1 MTVDGHGSTIKSRI
15 KNMLR
20 KNRKE
25 NLADKVTLE
34 RVLGITASGNSGL
47 ACDPHSGLVAYPAGC
62 VVVLLNPKK
71 NRQHHILNTSRKT
84 ITALSFS
91 PDGKYLVTGESGHLP
106 AVRVWEVC
114 EFRQVAELQEHKYGV
129 SCVAFSPNSKYIVSV
144 GYQHDMMVHVWA
156 WKKNTVVAANKV
168 SSKVTA
174 VSFSEDS
181 SYFVTAGNRHVKFW
195 YLDHS
200 KSIKAS
206 TPVPLLGRSGLLGEL
221 RNNFFCD
228 VACGRGSQAEST
240 FCITS
245 SGLLCEFNPKRML
258 DKWVDLRTSVAR
270 SLCVSEELIFCGCAD
285 GMVRA
290 FSPADLGFICTLP
303 RPHHLGT
310 DVSSITQASHL
321 FSNKMSARY
330 PDSVAVTYD
339 PVSHW
344 LSCVYNDHSLYVWD
358 VRDLHRVGKVHS
370 ALYHAACVWDLQ
382 MVPEVPES
390 GLSSGEFLSCS
401 ADNTVRLWST
411 ERQGHTHPQNVLSKD
426 LLKVIYMDENT
437 TALVETEG
445 SLSVSTEKTDGQTAE
460 TRTGIRTICVSPDGK
475 HLASGDRNGMLRV
488 HDLSSMT
495 EIQKVEAHDSE
506 ILCLEYSKPE
516 TGLKLLATAS
526 RDRLI
531 HVLDAEKDYGLVQT
545 LDEHSSSITAVR
557 FAANDNKVRMIS
569 CGADKSIY
577 FRTAH
582 RTAGGTEFRRS
593 HHVVRKT
600 TLYDMDVEPSCKYAA
615 VGCQDRCI
623 RIFNISNGK
632 QKTFYKGSQ
641 TEDGSLLKVQTDP
654 SGQYVATS
662 CSDKNISI
670 FDFRSGVCVATMF
683 GHSEIV
689 TGIKFTNDC
698 KHLISVS
705 GDSCIFVWRLAPE
718 LTMSMRERLSQLRR
732 TSPTPP
738 CSTAT
743 LRLSPAPCH
752 SRSHRSREVYSAP
765 DLGLMSSESDRE
777 VEEPEERD
785 DPCDLEQITVNSN
798 TSSGSS
804 HDDDAGASDEG
815 QDWESKALDS
825 PLAPEPSSR
834 PRRRWSCRMGSLEL
848 MVKSMLDLRQ
858 LEAFSI
864 TGSSHKKGPASRL
877 KASDAGST
885 SSLQGASDLEERVKR
900 RHYAAWLTPNPN
912 PDSDLGSQGSDG
924 RVLYPEGSDYAAR
937 RRGSDYLVKESP
949 CSLSRGNRGPE
960 CQDSQSPDSAC
971 SVGYGSRELTPD
983 PDHGD
988 SEGTAE
994 PLSSDEDSS
1003 DLEEEEEEEERKMEV
1018 SSMDEAMRKVSDP
1031 LEDSHH
1037 QAFLRH
1043 HFETLAEPSNMAS
1056 PEERSRAPSISM
1068 SARFLARGSYNRRTP
1083 LFSNAHERE
1092 QGPLVSKVRPLM
1104 EGGQGKGHEDGER
1117 PMTPARGQE
1126 GTKLEVCAPERGT
1139 VLRSHPQKKR
1149 PLGAHLWRMS
1159 SPLARAPTLLDR
1171 AAGLQKTQSV
1181 QNLATEVPRSLN
1193 PSSGRGEM
1201 CPRPQHLPF
1210 DTHPSKAHFCL
1221 PSPSSTSPPPPLV
1234 SCLPSEIP
1242 KLRSPCDYMSPTT
1255 SSMAKTSHSAS
1266 LAEGFHL
1273 GLLSC
1278 HASLT
1283 PQGLEDGSGGSRN
1296 TPNSPKS
1303 RKPFCGLL
1311 EAEPPRLTSSSPCFP
1326 SSHSLCSR
1334 SSSLSSPSPCPL
1346 PGPSPSPPC
1355 ATVSPNPSLALP
1367 LSTQPSRIPLPSKQS
1382 LSPRCSLCPET
1393 KPQPD
1398 WTVSPTR
1405 DLALGKQHQTFGKRL
1420 SLTTAQMQGLLGN
1433 VQLVSVSPT
1442 SLPIKHSES
1451 APNLEEAVCREPLLV
1466 SVQANALT
1474 SDPQPDPAVTVEIC
1488 RQAIAELHNSVRR
1501 ATQLYTTVLSS
1512 GSEVNAEQQ
1521 EMETVLFEAL
1531 GTVKTEL
1538 DSLPHLVHR
1547 SKGLRGEVAMRGE
1560 VGVKGEGDRTLA
1572 LLQQYSELLLKSV
1585 EKRLDNKI

>member
-1 MTVDGHGSTIKSRI
+1 MTDGHGSTIKSRI

-34 RVLGITASGNSGL
+34 RVLGIKASSNSGL

-91 PDGKYLVTGESGHLP
+91 PDGKCLVTGE
-106 AVRVWEVC
+106 
-114 EFRQVAELQEHKYGV
+114 EHKYGV

-156 WKKNTVVAANKV
+156 WKKNTVIAANKV

-221 RNNFFCD
+221 RNNLFCD
-228 VACGRGSQAEST
+228 VACGRGSKAEST

-245 SGLLCEFNPKRML
+245 SGLLCEFNTKRML

-270 SLCVSEELIFCGCAD
+270 SLCVSEELIFCGCAN

-290 FSPADLGFICTLP
+290 FSPADLG
-303 RPHHLGT
+303 
-310 DVSSITQASHL
+310 HL
-321 FSNKMSARY
+321 FTNKMAAHY

-382 MVPEVPES
+382 MVPEAPES

-401 ADNTVRLWST
+401 ADNTVRLWTT
-411 ERQGHTHPQNVLSKD
+411 ERQGHTHTQNVLSKD
-426 LLKVIYMDENT
+426 LLKVIYMDGNT
-437 TALVETEG
+437 ATLVETEG
-445 SLSVSTEKTDGQTAE
+445 SVSVSTEKTDGQTAE

-488 HDLSSMT
+488 HDLSSMA

-557 FAANDNKVRMIS
+557 FAANDNTVRMIS

-582 RTAGGTEFRRS
+582 RTDGGTEFRRT

-623 RIFNISNGK
+623 RIFNISSGK
-632 QKTFYKGSQ
+632 QKKLYKGSQ
-641 TEDGSLLKVQTDP
+641 TEDGSLLK
-654 SGQYVATS
+654 YVATS

-689 TGIKFTNDC
+689 TGMKFTNDC

-705 GDSCIFVWRLAPE
+705 GDRADHE
-718 LTMSMRERLSQLRR
+718 YER
-732 TSPTPP
+732 TSQTNPP
-738 CSTAT
+738 NTT
-743 LRLSPAPCH
+743 LQHLH
-752 SRSHRSREVYSAP
+752 TQ
-765 DLGLMSSESDRE
+765 SDRE

-785 DPCDLEQITVNSN
+785 DPCDLEQITGNSN

-815 QDWESKALDS
+815 QDWESKKALDS

-877 KASDAGST
+877 KARDAGST
-885 SSLQGASDLEERVKR
+885 SSLQGTSLDLEERVKR
-900 RHYAAWLTPNPN
+900 RQPQPHYAAWLTPNANPN

-924 RVLYPEGSDYAAR
+924 RVLYPEGSDYAAS
-937 RRGSDYLVKESP
+937 RRGSDYLMKESP
-949 CSLSRGNRGPE
+949 RGLGRRNREPE
-960 CQDSQSPDSAC
+960 SQDSQSPDSAC

-1003 DLEEEEEEEERKMEV
+1003 DLEDEEDEEEEERKMES

-1037 QAFLRH
+1037 EAFLRQ
-1043 HFETLAEPSNMAS
+1043 HFETLAEPSNM
-1056 PEERSRAPSISM
+1056 
-1068 SARFLARGSYNRRTP
+1068 
-1083 LFSNAHERE
+1083 AHERE

-1104 EGGQGKGHEDGER
+1104 EESQVKGHEDRER
-1117 PMTPARGQE
+1117 PMTPGRGQE

-1159 SPLARAPTLLDR
+1159 SPLARAPALLDR
-1171 AAGLQKTQSV
+1171 AAGLQKSQSV
-1181 QNLATEVPRSLN
+1181 QNLATEVPRSPN

-1210 DTHPSKAHFCL
+1210 DIHPSKAN
-1221 PSPSSTSPPPPLV
+1221 
-1234 SCLPSEIP
+1234 SCLPSTSPLSSLVSPVPSESP
-1242 KLRSPCDYMSPTT
+1242 KLRSPRTYMSPTT
-1255 SSMAKTSHSAS
+1255 SSVAKTSRSAS

-1278 HASLT
+1278 HDSVT
-1283 PQGLEDGSGGSRN
+1283 SQGLEDGSGGSGN

-1303 RKPFCGLL
+1303 RKPFGGLL
-1311 EAEPPRLTSSSPCFP
+1311 EAEPPLLTSS
-1326 SSHSLCSR
+1326 SLCSR
-1334 SSSLSSPSPCPL
+1334 SSSLSPPSPPCPL
-1346 PGPSPSPPC
+1346 PGPSPFPPR

-1367 LSTQPSRIPLPSKQS
+1367 LSVQPSRIPLPIKQP

-1398 WTVSPTR
+1398 WSVSSTG
-1405 DLALGKQHQTFGKRL
+1405 DLALRKQHQTFSKRL

-1433 VQLVSVSPT
+1433 VQLLSISPT
-1442 SLPIKHSES
+1442 SLPVKQEGTVNSES
-1451 APNLEEAVCREPLLV
+1451 APDLEEAVCREPLLV
-1466 SVQANALT
+1466 SVQANTLT
-1474 SDPQPDPAVTVEIC
+1474 SDPQPGLNQRRRSSIILTATLPLHHAISLPLHPSLHHKCPCAFWQVCPSVSVPPYCHHCCLKEPPVTVETC
-1488 RQAIAELHNSVRR
+1488 RQAITELHNSV
-1501 ATQLYTTVLSS
+1501 LSC
-1512 GSEVNAEQQ
+1512 GSELNAEQQ
-1521 EMETVLFEAL
+1521 EMETVLADAL
-1531 GTVKTEL
+1531 GTLKTEL
-1538 DSLPHLVHR
+1538 DSLPHPVHR
-1547 SKGLRGEVAMRGE
+1547 SEGLRREVAVRGE

-1572 LLQQYSELLLKSV
+1572 LLRQYSELILKSV

>member
-106 AVRVWEVC
+106 AVRVWELC

-228 VACGRGSQAEST
+228 VACGRGSKAEST

-411 ERQGHTHPQNVLSKD
+411 ERQGHTHTQNVLSKD

-445 SLSVSTEKTDGQTAE
+445 SVSVSTEKTDGQTAE

-670 FDFRSGVCVATMF
+670 FDFRSGLCVATMF

-718 LTMSMRERLSQLRR
+718 LTMNMREHLSQLRR

-738 CSTAT
+738 CNTDT

-804 HDDDAGASDEG
+804 HDDDAVASDEG

-912 PDSDLGSQGSDG
+912 PDSDLGCQGSDG

-949 CSLSRGNRGPE
+949 RSLSRGNRGPE
-960 CQDSQSPDSAC
+960 SQDSQSPDSAC
-971 SVGYGSRELTPD
+971 SMGYGSRELTPD

-1003 DLEEEEEEEERKMEV
+1003 DLEEDEEEERKMEV

-1043 HFETLAEPSNMAS
+1043 HFETLAEPSNM
-1056 PEERSRAPSISM
+1056 ERSRAPSISM

-1104 EGGQGKGHEDGER
+1104 EGGQGKGHENRER

-1139 VLRSHPQKKR
+1139 MLRSHPQKKR

-1210 DTHPSKAHFCL
+1210 DTHPSKAHSCL

-1405 DLALGKQHQTFGKRL
+1405 DFALGKQHQTFGKRL

-1451 APNLEEAVCREPLLV
+1451 APDLEEAVCREPLVV

>member
-1 MTVDGHGSTIKSRI
+1 
-15 KNMLR
+15 
-20 KNRKE
+20 
-25 NLADKVTLE
+25 
-34 RVLGITASGNSGL
+34 
-47 ACDPHSGLVAYPAGC
+47 
-62 VVVLLNPKK
+62 
-71 NRQHHILNTSRKT
+71 
-84 ITALSFS
+84 
-91 PDGKYLVTGESGHLP
+91 
-106 AVRVWEVC
+106 
-114 EFRQVAELQEHKYGV
+114 
-129 SCVAFSPNSKYIVSV
+129 
-144 GYQHDMMVHVWA
+144 MMVHVWA
-156 WKKNTVVAANKV
+156 WKKNTVIAANKV

-221 RNNFFCD
+221 RNNLFCD
-228 VACGRGSQAEST
+228 VACGRGSKAEST

-245 SGLLCEFNPKRML
+245 SGLLCEFNTKRML

-270 SLCVSEELIFCGCAD
+270 SLCVSEELIFCGCAN

-310 DVSSITQASHL
+310 DVSSVTQASHL
-321 FSNKMSARY
+321 FTNKMAAHY

-382 MVPEVPES
+382 MVPEAPES

-401 ADNTVRLWST
+401 ADNTVRLWTT
-411 ERQGHTHPQNVLSKD
+411 ERQGHTHTQNVLSKD
-426 LLKVIYMDENT
+426 LLKVIYMDGNT
-437 TALVETEG
+437 ATLVETEG
-445 SLSVSTEKTDGQTAE
+445 SVSVSTEKTDGQTAE

-488 HDLSSMT
+488 HDLSSMA

-557 FAANDNKVRMIS
+557 FAANDNTVRMIS

-582 RTAGGTEFRRS
+582 RTDGGTEFRRT

-623 RIFNISNGK
+623 RIFNISSGK
-632 QKTFYKGSQ
+632 QKKLYKGSQ

-689 TGIKFTNDC
+689 TGMKFTNDC

-718 LTMSMRERLSQLRR
+718 LTMSMRERLRR
-732 TSPTPP
+732 TPLTPP
-738 CSTAT
+738 CNTST
-743 LRLSPAPCH
+743 LR
-752 SRSHRSREVYSAP
+752 REVYSAP

-785 DPCDLEQITVNSN
+785 DPCDLEQITGNSN

-815 QDWESKALDS
+815 QDWESKKALDS
-825 PLAPEPSSR
+825 PLVPEPSSR

-877 KASDAGST
+877 KARDAGST
-885 SSLQGASDLEERVKR
+885 SSLQGTSLDLEERVKR
-900 RHYAAWLTPNPN
+900 RQPQPHYAAWLTPNANPN

-924 RVLYPEGSDYAAR
+924 RVLYPEGSDYAAS
-937 RRGSDYLVKESP
+937 RRGSDYLMKESP
-949 CSLSRGNRGPE
+949 RGLGRRNREPE
-960 CQDSQSPDSAC
+960 SQDSQSPDSAC

-1003 DLEEEEEEEERKMEV
+1003 DLEGEEDEEEEERKMES

-1037 QAFLRH
+1037 EAFLRQ
-1043 HFETLAEPSNMAS
+1043 HFETLAEPSNM
-1056 PEERSRAPSISM
+1056 EERSRAPSISM
-1068 SARFLARGSYNRRTP
+1068 SARFLARGSNNRRIP
-1083 LFSNAHERE
+1083 LFSKAHERE

-1104 EGGQGKGHEDGER
+1104 EESQVKGHEDRER
-1117 PMTPARGQE
+1117 PMTPGRGQE
-1126 GTKLEVCAPERGT
+1126 GTKLEVCTPERGT

-1159 SPLARAPTLLDR
+1159 SPLARAPALLDR
-1171 AAGLQKTQSV
+1171 AAGLQKSQSV
-1181 QNLATEVPRSLN
+1181 QNLATE
-1193 PSSGRGEM
+1193 
-1201 CPRPQHLPF
+1201 
-1210 DTHPSKAHFCL
+1210 
-1221 PSPSSTSPPPPLV
+1221 
-1234 SCLPSEIP
+1234 
-1242 KLRSPCDYMSPTT
+1242 
-1255 SSMAKTSHSAS
+1255 
-1266 LAEGFHL
+1266 
-1273 GLLSC
+1273 
-1278 HASLT
+1278 
-1283 PQGLEDGSGGSRN
+1283 
-1296 TPNSPKS
+1296 
-1303 RKPFCGLL
+1303 
-1311 EAEPPRLTSSSPCFP
+1311 
-1326 SSHSLCSR
+1326 
-1334 SSSLSSPSPCPL
+1334 
-1346 PGPSPSPPC
+1346 
-1355 ATVSPNPSLALP
+1355 VSPNPSLALP
-1367 LSTQPSRIPLPSKQS
+1367 LSVQPSRIPLPIKQP

-1398 WTVSPTR
+1398 WSVSSTG
-1405 DLALGKQHQTFGKRL
+1405 DLALRKQHQTFSKRL

-1433 VQLVSVSPT
+1433 VQLLSVSPT
-1442 SLPIKHSES
+1442 SLPVKQEGTVNSES
-1451 APNLEEAVCREPLLV
+1451 APDLEEAVCREPLLV
-1466 SVQANALT
+1466 SVQANTLT
-1474 SDPQPDPAVTVEIC
+1474 SDPQPGLNQRRRSSIILTATLPLHHAISLPLHPSLHHKCPCAFWQVCPSVSVPPYCHHCCLKEPPVTVETC
-1488 RQAIAELHNSVRR
+1488 RQAITELHNSVRR
-1501 ATQLYTTVLSS
+1501 ATQLYTTVLSC
-1512 GSEVNAEQQ
+1512 GSELNAEQQ
-1521 EMETVLFEAL
+1521 EMEKVLADAL
-1531 GTVKTEL
+1531 GTLKTEL
-1538 DSLPHLVHR
+1538 DSLPHPVHR
-1547 SKGLRGEVAMRGE
+1547 SEGLRREVAVRGE

-1572 LLQQYSELLLKSV
+1572 LLRQYSELILKSV

>member
-885 SSLQGASDLEERVKR
+885 SSLQGASQDLEERVKR

-1003 DLEEEEEEEERKMEV
+1003 DLEEEEEEEEERKMEV

-1181 QNLATEVPRSLN
+1181 QNLATEV
-1193 PSSGRGEM
+1193 
-1201 CPRPQHLPF
+1201 
-1210 DTHPSKAHFCL
+1210 
-1221 PSPSSTSPPPPLV
+1221 
-1234 SCLPSEIP
+1234 
-1242 KLRSPCDYMSPTT
+1242 
-1255 SSMAKTSHSAS
+1255 
-1266 LAEGFHL
+1266 
-1273 GLLSC
+1273 
-1278 HASLT
+1278 
-1283 PQGLEDGSGGSRN
+1283 
-1296 TPNSPKS
+1296 
-1303 RKPFCGLL
+1303 
-1311 EAEPPRLTSSSPCFP
+1311 
-1326 SSHSLCSR
+1326 
-1334 SSSLSSPSPCPL
+1334 
-1346 PGPSPSPPC
+1346 
-1355 ATVSPNPSLALP
+1355 SPNPSLALP

-1474 SDPQPDPAVTVEIC
+1474 SDPQPGLNQRRRSSIILTATLPLHHSISLPPLHPSLHQKCLCAFWPVCPSISVPSYCQHCCLNDPAVTVEIC

>member
-144 GYQHDMMVHVWA
+144 GYQHDMMVHVWG
-156 WKKNTVVAANKV
+156 WKKNTIIAANKV

-228 VACGRGSQAEST
+228 VACGRGSKAEST

-270 SLCVSEELIFCGCAD
+270 SLCVSEELIFCGCAN

-339 PVSHW
+339 PASHW

-411 ERQGHTHPQNVLSKD
+411 ERQGHTHTQNVLSKD

-445 SLSVSTEKTDGQTAE
+445 SVSASTEKTDGQTAE

-582 RTAGGTEFRRS
+582 RTDGGTEFRRS

-600 TLYDMDVEPSCKYAA
+600 TLYDMDVETSCKYAA

-705 GDSCIFVWRLAPE
+705 GDSCIFMWRLAPE

-732 TSPTPP
+732 TPLTPP
-738 CSTAT
+738 CNTST
-743 LRLSPAPCH
+743 LR
-752 SRSHRSREVYSAP
+752 REVYSAP
-765 DLGLMSSESDRE
+765 ALGLMSSESDGE

-785 DPCDLEQITVNSN
+785 DPCDLEQLTVNSN

-864 TGSSHKKGPASRL
+864 TGSSHKKGRASRL

-949 CSLSRGNRGPE
+949 RSLSRGNRGPE
-960 CQDSQSPDSAC
+960 SQDSQSPDSAC
-971 SVGYGSRELTPD
+971 SAGYGSRELTPD

-1003 DLEEEEEEEERKMEV
+1003 DLEEEEDEEEERKMEV

-1043 HFETLAEPSNMAS
+1043 HFETLAEPSNM
-1056 PEERSRAPSISM
+1056 EERSTAPSISM

-1083 LFSNAHERE
+1083 LFSKAHEKE

-1104 EGGQGKGHEDGER
+1104 EGGQGKGHEDRER

-1126 GTKLEVCAPERGT
+1126 GTKLDVCAPERGT

-1159 SPLARAPTLLDR
+1159 SPLARAPALLDR
-1171 AAGLQKTQSV
+1171 AAGLHKTQSV

-1210 DTHPSKAHFCL
+1210 DIHPSKAHSCL
-1221 PSPSSTSPPPPLV
+1221 PSPSSTSSTPPLV

-1266 LAEGFHL
+1266 LAEGLHL
-1273 GLLSC
+1273 GLLPC

-1367 LSTQPSRIPLPSKQS
+1367 LSTQPSRIPLPSKQP

-1398 WTVSPTR
+1398 WTVSPMR

-1451 APNLEEAVCREPLLV
+1451 APDLEEAVCREPLLV
-1466 SVQANALT
+1466 SVQANTLT

-1521 EMETVLFEAL
+1521 EMETVLVEAL

-1547 SKGLRGEVAMRGE
+1547 SKGLRGEVAIRGE

>member
-1 MTVDGHGSTIKSRI
+1 MTADGHGSTIKSRI

-156 WKKNTVVAANKV
+156 WKKNTIIAANKV

-200 KSIKAS
+200 KSFKAS

-228 VACGRGSQAEST
+228 VACGRGSKAEST

-258 DKWVDLRTSVAR
+258 DKWVDLRTSVAG

-339 PVSHW
+339 PASHW

-411 ERQGHTHPQNVLSKD
+411 ERQGHTHTQNVLSKD

-437 TALVETEG
+437 AALVETEG
-445 SLSVSTEKTDGQTAE
+445 SVSASTEKTDGQTAE

-582 RTAGGTEFRRS
+582 RTDGGTEFRRS

-718 LTMSMRERLSQLRR
+718 LTLSMRERLSQLRR
-732 TSPTPP
+732 TPLTPP
-738 CSTAT
+738 CNTST
-743 LRLSPAPCH
+743 LR
-752 SRSHRSREVYSAP
+752 REVYSAP
-765 DLGLMSSESDRE
+765 ALGLMSSESDRE

-785 DPCDLEQITVNSN
+785 DPCDLEQLTVNSN

-912 PDSDLGSQGSDG
+912 PDSNLGSQGSEG

-949 CSLSRGNRGPE
+949 RSLSRGNRGLE
-960 CQDSQSPDSAC
+960 SQDSQSPDSAC

-983 PDHGD
+983 PDNGD

-1003 DLEEEEEEEERKMEV
+1003 DREEEEDEEEERKMEV

-1043 HFETLAEPSNMAS
+1043 HFETLAEPSNM
-1056 PEERSRAPSISM
+1056 EERSTAPSISM

-1083 LFSNAHERE
+1083 LFSKAHERE

-1104 EGGQGKGHEDGER
+1104 EGGQGKGHEDRER

-1139 VLRSHPQKKR
+1139 VLHSHPQMKR

-1159 SPLARAPTLLDR
+1159 SPLARAPALLDR
-1171 AAGLQKTQSV
+1171 AAGLQKTQYV

-1210 DTHPSKAHFCL
+1210 DIHPSKAHACL
-1221 PSPSSTSPPPPLV
+1221 PSPSSTSPPPRLV

-1266 LAEGFHL
+1266 LAEGLHL
-1273 GLLSC
+1273 GLLPC

-1283 PQGLEDGSGGSRN
+1283 PQGLQDGSGGSRN

-1367 LSTQPSRIPLPSKQS
+1367 LSTQPSRIPLPSKQP

-1405 DLALGKQHQTFGKRL
+1405 DLSLGKQHQTFGKRL

-1451 APNLEEAVCREPLLV
+1451 APDLEEAVCREPLLV
-1466 SVQANALT
+1466 SVQANTLT

-1521 EMETVLFEAL
+1521 EMETVLVEAL